1 MITHENAVQAMLAF
15 QRIFKGHWDEE
26 SKFLQF
32 ASFHFDVSVLEQF
45 WSWSVGIC
53 VTSTPRD
60 ILFEDLAL
68 AIRKLEVT
76 HLDLTPSLAAL
87 LIPEEVPSLLR
98 GVFIVGGEALKQDIL
113 DTWGELGVLY
123 NG

>member
-1 MITHENAVQAMLAF
+1 MLAF
-15 QRIFKGHWDEE
+15 QRLFKGRWDKD
-26 SKFLQF
+26 SRFLQF

-60 ILFEDLAL
+60 VLFEDLAL
-68 AIRKLEVT
+68 AISKLEIT

-87 LIPEEVPSLLR
+87 LDPADVPSLLR
-98 GVFIVGGEALKQDIL
+98 GVFIVGGEALKQDVL
-113 DTWGELGVLY
+113 DVWGRYGVLH